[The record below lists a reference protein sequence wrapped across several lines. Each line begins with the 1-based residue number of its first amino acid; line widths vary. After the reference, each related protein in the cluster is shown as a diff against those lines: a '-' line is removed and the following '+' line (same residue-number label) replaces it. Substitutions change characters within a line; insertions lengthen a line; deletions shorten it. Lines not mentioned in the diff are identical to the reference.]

1 MMKILFLDND
11 GVICMG
17 SAWGSRKKKWKKY
30 RAEVYDSS
38 PLMSD
43 APVQY
48 RFDNFDQKAIK
59 VLNQII
65 ESTGAEIVVSSDW
78 KRHATLEELGDYYEM
93 QGICKRPIALT
104 PNLEDF
110 DDETNRLFLH
120 KKWYEKIRVLEIRK
134 YLEDSGE
141 ISKWVVVDDMDL
153 GAEGLENFI
162 ITARPLMEGIKQSG
176 LKERII
182 NALNDGI

>member
-17 SAWGSRKKKWKKY
+17 YVWGSRKKKWKNY
-30 RAEVYDSS
+30 RAKVYDSS
-38 PLMSD
+38 PLMD
-43 APVQY
+43 EAPVQY
-48 RFDNFDQKAIK
+48 RFDNFDKKAIK
-59 VLNQII
+59 ILNEILDA
-65 ESTGAEIVVSSDW
+65 TGAEIVVSSDW

-93 QGICKRPIALT
+93 QGIKKRPIALT

-110 DDETNRLFLH
+110 DDETNRLFLY
-120 KKWYEKIRVLEIRK
+120 KKWYERIRVLEIRK
-134 YLEDSGE
+134 YLEE
-141 ISKWVVVDDMDL
+141 AEVSKWVVVDDMDL

-162 ITARPLMEGIKQSG
+162 ITARPSTEGIKQSG

>member
-1 MMKILFLDND
+1 MKKILFLDND

-17 SAWGSRKKKWKKY
+17 MAWGSRKKKWKKY

-38 PLMSD
+38 PLMAD

-48 RFDNFDQKAIK
+48 RFDNFDKKAVK
-59 VLNQII
+59 VLNEIL
-65 ESTGAEIVVSSDW
+65 EATDAEIVVSSDW

-93 QGICKRPIALT
+93 QGIVKRPIALT

-120 KKWYEKIRVLEIRK
+120 KKWYERIRVLEIRK
-134 YLEDSGE
+134 FLEDNPTE
-141 ISKWVVVDDMDL
+141 KWLVIDDMDL
-153 GAEGLENFI
+153 GREGLENFV
-162 ITARPLMEGIKQSG
+162 ITSRPFTEGIKQSG
-176 LKERII
+176 LKEKMIKFF
-182 NALNDGI
+182 NDGI